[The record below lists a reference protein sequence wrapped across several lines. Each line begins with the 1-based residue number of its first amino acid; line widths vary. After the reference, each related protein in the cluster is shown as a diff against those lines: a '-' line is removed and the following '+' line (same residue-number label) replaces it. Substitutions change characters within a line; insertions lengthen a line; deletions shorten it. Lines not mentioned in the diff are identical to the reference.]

1 MKLHGTMR
9 IANNQLLIGD
19 VSVEQLRAEY
29 GTPLYII
36 DQKHFTDQA
45 NIFLTNFR
53 SDKFQTHISYASKA
67 FSNLFVLGLAKE
79 LGLFLDVVSGGEL
92 YTALA
97 AGYDP
102 EKISLHGNNKLPEEL
117 EMALDNNIGRIIVDH
132 RTEYSVL
139 SALAAQRQRK
149 VKVLLRVNPGIEADT
164 HKYIQTTK
172 EDSKFGMSISDPETY
187 LLLNDMNSDSWLELE
202 GIHCHIGSQILDKN
216 FFFQEAEAMFSFAR
230 KLSDDYSIKLKEV
243 NLGGGFGVYYTEADQ
258 PFDYAEFLAEYIVEI
273 ERIIT
278 QLKLAIEIVSI
289 EPGRSLINASGSTLY
304 TVGAV
309 KQPYQGKPFVF
320 VDGGMTDNPRPALY
334 QAKYEACLA
343 NRMQDEPTDNYRIAG
358 KCCETGDILIEDVAL
373 PKAEPGDLLLI
384 PGTGAYNYAMSS
396 NYNRIPRP
404 AVVFVE
410 DGQSYLAV
418 KRETYEDLIRNDQ
431 KYL

>member
-1 MKLHGTMR
+1 MKLHGTMK
-9 IANNQLLIGD
+9 IENNQLLIGD
-19 VSVEQLRAEY
+19 VSVEQLRAEH

-36 DQKHFTDQA
+36 DQKHFKDQA
-45 NIFLTNFR
+45 NIFLDNFH
-53 SDKFQTHISYASKA
+53 SEKFQTHISYASKA
-67 FSNLFVLGLAKE
+67 FSNLYILGLAKE
-79 LGLFLDVVSGGEL
+79 TGLYLDVVSGGEL

-102 EKISLHGNNKLPEEL
+102 AKISLHGNNKLPEEL
-117 EMALDNNIGRIIVDH
+117 EMALKNNVGRIIVDH
-132 RTEYSVL
+132 HTEFLVL
-139 SALAAQRQRK
+139 SALAAQKQKK
-149 VKVLLRVNPGIEADT
+149 VKVSLRVNPGIEADT

-172 EDSKFGMSISDPETY
+172 EDSKFGMSIADPATC
-187 LLLNDMNSDSWLELE
+187 LLLQEMNSDPWLELE
-202 GIHCHIGSQILDKN
+202 GIHCHIGSQILNKD
-216 FFFQEAEAMFSFAR
+216 FFFQEAAAMFSFAR
-230 KLSDDYSIKLKEV
+230 KLSDDYSIKVREI
-243 NLGGGFGVYYTEADQ
+243 NLGGGFGVYYTKEDK
-258 PFDYAEFLAEYIVEI
+258 PFDYAEFLTEYIVKI
-273 ERIIT
+273 ERIIAE
-278 QLKLAIEIVSI
+278 LNLIIEIVSI

-309 KQPYQGKPFVF
+309 KQPYQGKPFIF

-334 QAKYEACLA
+334 QAEYEACLA
-343 NRMQDEPTDNYRIAG
+343 NRMQEEPTENYRIAG

-373 PKAEPGDLLLI
+373 PQADPGDLLLI

-410 DGQSYLAV
+410 NGRSHLAV

>member
-1 MKLHGTMR
+1 MKLHGTMK
-9 IANNQLLIGD
+9 IDNNQLLIGG

-36 DQKHFTDQA
+36 DQKHFVDKA
-45 NIFLTNFR
+45 KIFLDNFR
-53 SDKFQTHISYASKA
+53 SKKFQTHISYASKA
-67 FSNLFVLGLAKE
+67 FSNLYILGLAKE

-92 YTALA
+92 YTALK

-102 EKISLHGNNKLPEEL
+102 EKISLHGNNKLPDEL
-117 EMALDNNIGRIIVDH
+117 EMALTNNVGKIIVDH
-132 RTEYSVL
+132 RTEYTLL
-139 SALAAQRQRK
+139 SGLAARK
-149 VKVLLRVNPGIEADT
+149 QKKIKVLLRVNPGITADT
-164 HKYIQTTK
+164 HAYIQTTK
-172 EDSKFGMSISDPETY
+172 EDSKFGMSISDPATF
-187 LLLNDMNSDSWLELE
+187 LLIQDMSSDPWLELE
-202 GIHCHIGSQILDKN
+202 GIHCHIGSQILNKD
-216 FFFQEAEAMFSFAR
+216 FFFEEAALMFSFAR
-230 KLSDDYSIKLKEV
+230 KLLDDYSIKLSEV
-243 NLGGGFGVYYTEADQ
+243 NLGGGFGVYYTKADQ
-258 PFDYAEFLAEYIVEI
+258 PFNYAEFLAEYIEKI
-273 ERIIT
+273 EELVT
-278 QLKLAIEIVSI
+278 KLDLSIKIVSI
-289 EPGRSLINASGSTLY
+289 EPGRSLINSSGSTLY

-334 QAKYEACLA
+334 QAEYEACLA
-343 NRMQDEPTDNYRIAG
+343 NRMEDEPADNYRIAG
-358 KCCETGDILIEDVAL
+358 KCCETGDILIHDIAL

-431 KYL
+431 AYL